1 MISSHSFLCKQ
12 SSDVDVIQQKE
23 TELHTEPT
31 GPEGEK
37 AGGAGP
43 LDGSIMSFQSNSK
56 EKAPGPCDSSDP
68 TLGLSEDTS
77 HS

>member
-1 MISSHSFLCKQ
+1 M
-12 SSDVDVIQQKE
+12 DVIQQKE

-43 LDGSIMSFQSNSK
+43 LDGSITEVFNKQ
-56 EKAPGPCDSSDP
+56 
-68 TLGLSEDTS
+68 
-77 HS
+77 